1 MAEDVMIEFSVELG
15 KALEDIKQLENQVKT
30 MKSSIDNQVTP
41 SVNTMGTRVTAAG
54 NKIKGFGDTLKN
66 KLGTEGALAFAAVGG
81 AALNFSKQCVQSAI
95 TSQQEWGR
103 FNALLTQTGVSSE
116 AAKKVQADVKGIANE
131 MHRTTAD
138 TREASLTF
146 LQAGVSADQLG
157 NALRA
162 AAGVAARAGITE
174 SEAATAVNAALQ
186 GKGKQLQKLTGL
198 RLEDYKTADGQID
211 QERLLNDLYNQ
222 NKGAIDQYAKSTEG
236 KLNQM
241 QNNWG
246 KFKTKVGE
254 ALLPVV
260 SILADVASAVADG
273 FANLPEPVQQFI
285 SVLILVGGAIG
296 AVIGALAF
304 LAPVISTIGGF
315 IVALGEAGTVAGA
328 ISIMFPGLAAGIGTV
343 GTALSAALWPILAV
357 IAAFVALYAIGLKMG
372 WWKDVGGMIK
382 KFGEVLQPVIGAIS
396 EFVGWFVKLFTDFP
410 AAQQQFNEFINFL
423 GGALMDGLNG
433 AWQAISGAVGG
444 LIDALSTMFWD
455 GVNGAGGAIS
465 DSLNGLVNWVNDGL
479 SSIWSTIGGAAV
491 ELGSALVQMFVDG
504 ITSIAGAITTVMSSI
519 GEIVTSALSNLGASV
534 VPGGGLTEGIL
545 ALVAP
550 LPTLLYGVFQRLAPT
565 VIPAITGFIDTVI
578 QTFTGIG
585 QGILNAFTMIPGLI
599 MQAFTNIVTNI
610 TQWLTQASMIAGMLV
625 TKIVQTIVTRFN
637 LIVAR
642 VRMIFTVVFNTIRSR
657 LMNAGTIAGTLA
669 SRVRQMIV
677 TRFNQIIARVRQ
689 IFQNVV
695 NTIRTRLGNAVTAA
709 RDKAR
714 EIYDNIKNKV
724 SEIPQMVF
732 DEFNKI
738 KDKIRE
744 ALDNAKSMAIT
755 KISELV
761 SAVKSALGIASPG
774 YIQRMVT
781 WEFNSLPGIIEDNGL
796 VAARNAG
803 DAARGIV
810 TAWTNNMESLTLP
823 MEDNFDMWS
832 IGNVMSQAGLN
843 MNAVTAPMTPV
854 TPQGVRSGGA
864 VDMST
869 SNTTND
875 NATNIHVDKI
885 ELDCNNLTQQQS
897 RQILYD
903 ALDGLY
909 TGGV

>member
-15 KALEDIKQLENQVKT
+15 KALEDLKQLENQVKT
-30 MKSSIDNQVTP
+30 MKSSIDNQVSP

-54 NKIKGFGDTLKN
+54 NKIKGLGQNLKD

-81 AALNFSKQCVQSAI
+81 AALNFSKQCVQSAM
-95 TSQQEWGR
+95 TAQQEWGR

-116 AAKKVQADVKGIANE
+116 AAKKVQADVKGIAQE

-146 LQAGVSADQLG
+146 LQAGVSANQLTSAL
-157 NALRA
+157 NAA
-162 AAGVAARAGITE
+162 GGVAARAGITQ
-174 SEAATAVNAALQ
+174 SEAASAISAALV
-186 GKGKQLQKLTGL
+186 GNSRQLKKLTGL
-198 RLEDYKTADGQID
+198 RLEDYKKADGQID
-211 QERLLNDLYNQ
+211 KERLLNDLYNQ
-222 NKGAIDQYAKSTEG
+222 NKGAIDQYANSTEA
-236 KLNQM
+236 KMNDI
-241 QNNWG
+241 QNAMG
-246 KFKTKVGE
+246 KFKSSIGE

-260 SILADVASAVADG
+260 SLLAQIASAVA
-273 FANLPEPVQQFI
+273 NFI
-285 SVLILVGGAIG
+285 SGLPDGVKQFLAILLLVGGAIG
-296 AVIGALAF
+296 SVIG
-304 LAPVISTIGGF
+304 V
-315 IVALGEAGTVAGA
+315 LGLFAGA
-328 ISIMFPGLAAGIGTV
+328 LVSIGEFIAAVGAAGGVVAWVSTTFPMLGAAIGFV
-343 GTALSAALWPILAV
+343 TANLLPIIAVILAV
-357 IAAFVALYAIGLKMG
+357 VAAFYILYEVGKQMG
-372 WWKDVGGMIK
+372 WWNDLNGMIA
-382 KFGEVLQPVIGAIS
+382 KFGEVLGQVIGVLG
-396 EFVGWFVKLFTDFP
+396 EFASWFVKLFTDFP
-410 AAQQQFNEFINFL
+410 AAQAQFNDFINFL
-423 GGALMDGLNG
+423 GGALMDGLNA

-465 DSLNGLVNWVNDGL
+465 DALNGVVQWVNEGL
-479 SSIWSTIGGAAV
+479 SNWWNSFTGGASQLTSS
-491 ELGSALVQMFVDG
+491 LGQMFWDG
-504 ITSIAGAITTVMSSI
+504 VNGAGAAIMDALSGIGQIITD
-519 GEIVTSALSNLGASV
+519 ALSNLGASV

-545 ALVAP
+545 AIVAP
-550 LPTLLYGVFQRLAPT
+550 LPTLLYGVFQRLGPT
-565 VIPAITGFIDTVI
+565 VVPAIMGFINTVI
-578 QTFTGIG
+578 QTFTSIG
-585 QGILNAFTMIPGLI
+585 TGILNAFTMIPGLI
-599 MQAFTNIVTNI
+599 IQALTGIVTVI
-610 TQWLTQASMIAGMLV
+610 STWLGQARMIAGMLV
-625 TKIVQTIVTRFN
+625 TMLVQSIVTRFN

-642 VRMIFTVVFNTIRSR
+642 VRQIFMMVVNAIRSR
-657 LMNAGTIAGTLA
+657 LMNAVTIAGTLA

-689 IFQNVV
+689 IFQNIV
-695 NTIRTRLGNAVTAA
+695 NTIRQRLSNAVSAA
-709 RDKAR
+709 KDKAR
-714 EIYDNIKNKV
+714 EIYDGIKQKV
-724 SEIPQMVF
+724 SEIPQMVA

-738 KDKIRE
+738 GDRIRD
-744 ALDNAKSMAIT
+744 ALNNAKNIAVS

-761 SAVKSALGIASPG
+761 SAVKGALGIASPG

-781 WEFNSLPGIIEDNGL
+781 WEFNSLPGIIEDNGV

-810 TAWTNNMESLTLP
+810 TAWTSNMESLTLP

-832 IGNVMSQAGLN
+832 MGNVMSQAGLN

-854 TPQGVRSGGA
+854 TPPGARPSGGL
-864 VDMST
+864 DMST

>member
-30 MKSSIDNQVTP
+30 MKSTVDNQVTP

-157 NALRA
+157 SALRA

-211 QERLLNDLYNQ
+211 KERLLNDLYNQ
-222 NKGAIDQYAKSTEG
+222 NKGAIDQYSKSTEA
-236 KLNQM
+236 KINDM
-241 QNNWG
+241 NNAWG
-246 KFKTKVGE
+246 KFKTSIGT

-260 SILADVASAVADG
+260 SILADVASRVAEFFG
-273 FANLPEPVQQFI
+273 NLPEPVQQFI
-285 SVLILVGGAIG
+285 AVLLLVGGAIG

-315 IVALGEAGTVAGA
+315 IAAIGEAGTVAGA
-328 ISIMFPGLAAGIGTV
+328 LSIMFPGLAAGIGTI
-343 GTALSAALWPILAV
+343 GTALSAALWPILAI
-357 IAAFVALYAIGLKMG
+357 IAAFVALYAIGLRMG
-372 WWKDVGGMIK
+372 WWTDLGSMIK
-382 KFGEVLQPVIGAIS
+382 KFGEVLQPVIAAIS

-410 AAQQQFNEFINFL
+410 AAQAQFNDFINFL
-423 GGALMDGLNG
+423 GGALMDGLNA
-433 AWQAISGAVGG
+433 AWDAVAGAVGG
-444 LIDALSTMFWD
+444 LIDALSNMFCD

-465 DSLNGLVNWVNDGL
+465 DALNGVVDWINQGL
-479 SSIWSTIGGAAV
+479 SNWWNSFTGGAG
-491 ELGSALVQMFVDG
+491 ELTSSLGQMFWDGVNGAGSAIMDALSG
-504 ITSIAGAITTVMSSI
+504 IGQIITD
-519 GEIVTSALSNLGASV
+519 ALSNLGASV

-565 VIPAITGFIDTVI
+565 VVPAVMGFIDTVI
-578 QTFTGIG
+578 GAFTGIG
-585 QGILNAFTMIPGLI
+585 QGILNAFTQIPGLVI
-599 MQAFTNIVTNI
+599 QALSGVINTI
-610 TQWLTQASMIAGMLV
+610 TQWLTQARMIAGMLV
-625 TKIVQTIVTRFN
+625 TMLVQSIVTRFN

-642 VRMIFTVVFNTIRSR
+642 VRMIFMMVVNAIRSR
-657 LMNAGTIAGTLA
+657 LMNAVTIAGTLA

-689 IFQNVV
+689 IFQNIV
-695 NTIRTRLGNAVTAA
+695 NTIRQRLSNAVSAA
-709 RDKAR
+709 KDKAR
-714 EIYDNIKNKV
+714 EIYDGIKQKV
-724 SEIPQMVF
+724 SEIPQMVA

-738 KDKIRE
+738 GDRIRD
-744 ALDNAKSMAIT
+744 ALNNAKNIAVS

-761 SAVKSALGIASPG
+761 AAVKGALGIASPG

-810 TAWTNNMESLTLP
+810 TAWTSNMESLTLP